1 MFEISH
7 LHPML
12 VHFPI
17 ALITIGFFADVLSLF
32 FNKKE
37 PCLSKV
43 GFYLMIVGTLGAVAA
58 FLSGEFLTHEYK
70 GVLGELKERHE
81 LFCKI
86 TMYVMIAA
94 SLIRIYLV
102 WKKKSNGGL
111 KWLVFGLFFVA
122 TVSVGYS
129 GLLGGTMVYNYMIGL
144 PDTGSENT
152 QDTTKA
158 ESKTVINMKAA
169 LQGETTA
176 SAKYAAFAQKA
187 SEENLPQIAALFN
200 ATSKSESVHAANHH
214 KVLEEMGYKVD
225 VKPET
230 FNVATTK
237 ENLEA
242 AYKGEKHE
250 VEQMYPEFLKQ
261 AKTDNADNAV
271 KSISYALGTEEKHME
286 LYKNAIDALAANKTN
301 TLPTQY
307 FVCPKCG
314 FTYSKDDV
322 EDSCEQC
329 GTAKDKFFV
338 LK

>member
-1 MFEISH
+1 
-7 LHPML
+7 ML

-58 FLSGEFLTHEYK
+58 FLSGEYFTHEYN
-70 GVLGELKERHE
+70 GVLGELKENHE

-86 TMYVMIAA
+86 AMYVMIAA

-102 WKKKSNGGL
+102 WKKKTYGGL
-111 KWLVFGLFFVA
+111 KWLVFGLYFVA
-122 TVSVGYS
+122 TVSVGYG

-144 PDTGSENT
+144 
-152 QDTTKA
+152 QDTSNENAMDSTKA
-158 ESKTVINMKAA
+158 ESKTVINLKAA

-187 SEENLPQIAALFN
+187 TEENQPQIAVLFN
-200 ATSKSESVHAANHH
+200 AASKSESIHAANHH

-225 VKPET
+225 VKPEA
-230 FNVATTK
+230 FNVTTTK
-237 ENLEA
+237 ENLA
-242 AYKGEKHE
+242 ASYNGEKHE

-261 AKTDNADNAV
+261 AQADNADNAV
-271 KSISYALGTEEKHME
+271 KSINYALGTEEKHMD
-286 LYKNAIDALAANKTN
+286 LFKSAIDALAANKTS

-307 FVCPKCG
+307 FICPKCG

-322 EDSCEQC
+322 EESCEQC
-329 GTAKDKFFV
+329 GTTKDKFFV
-338 LK
+338 IK

>member
-32 FNKKE
+32 FTKKE

-58 FLSGEFLTHEYK
+58 FLSGEYFTHEYS
-70 GVLGELKERHE
+70 GVLGEVKERHE

-86 TMYVMIAA
+86 AMYVMIAA

-102 WKKKSNGGL
+102 WKKKTNGGL
-111 KWLVFGLFFVA
+111 KWLVFGLYFVA
-122 TVSVGYS
+122 TVSVGYG
-129 GLLGGTMVYNYMIGL
+129 GLLGGTMVYNYMIN
-144 PDTGSENT
+144 DTPYINNDGKE
-152 QDTTKA
+152 A
-158 ESKTVINMKAA
+158 ETNAMKTVENMKAA

-187 SEENLPQIAALFN
+187 SEENLPQIAALFK
-200 ATSKSESVHAANHH
+200 ATSKSESIHAANHH

-225 VKPET
+225 VKPEA

-242 AYKGEKHE
+242 ALKGETHE

-261 AKTDNADNAV
+261 AKADNADNAV
-271 KSISYALGTEEKHME
+271 KSINYALGTEEKHME
-286 LYKNAIDALAANKTN
+286 LYQSAIDALAANKTS
-301 TLPTQY
+301 TLASLY
-307 FVCPKCG
+307 YVCPKCG

-322 EDSCEQC
+322 EESCEQC
-329 GTAKDKFFV
+329 GTTKDKYFV
-338 LK
+338 VK